1 MKSFTSFSRVP
12 ALQLTAL
19 GALSL
24 FCLNSCDDKEQED
37 KAPETTTEAPA
48 ATPVETPVDTMAQTR
63 DALFNEMLFGLTSKV
78 TDPAVF
84 PELNE
89 EVKVLLEQME
99 NYYAEMAK
107 GPEGT
112 MERTKMALQIA
123 STLRNL
129 NSGKALDAYTR
140 AQDELKALPE
150 ELRNGDEGKRCE
162 SDIENGLGACLLMQS
177 KVADAL
183 PHYEAALTIAQARF
197 DAVAPAEDAEPKEGE
212 VDPDL
217 SAKATDLL
225 DSIRCLGDCQRFA
238 DDPEEARTTYMK
250 GQELVTRLKVLSS
263 SMSISYVKLLT
274 ALGNLDNAA
283 GRSKEALSAWVMGA
297 NICKQLNNSSPR
309 LDVKAETKRCYDALI
324 PAIQAVA
331 NALNA
336 ANAEQP
342 AAAEGNADIQTEPIT
357 PELKAAAEEAAK
369 DAPQEPAPAAAP
381 APAPAKP
388 APAKPANRRK
398 RK

>member
-1 MKSFTSFSRVP
+1 MKSFASLSRVP
-12 ALQLTAL
+12 ALKMTAL

-24 FCLNSCDDKEQED
+24 FCLNSCDDKEETAAQ
-37 KAPETTTEAPA
+37 PETTTEAPA
-48 ATPVETPVDTMAQTR
+48 PEVTEAPVDTLAQAR
-63 DALFNEMLFGLTSKV
+63 EALFNEMLFRLTGKV
-78 TDPAVF
+78 TDPAAF

-99 NYYAEMAK
+99 TYYTELAK
-107 GPEGT
+107 SGEGS
-112 MERTKMALQIA
+112 MERMRLALQIA
-123 STLRNL
+123 STLRDL
-129 NSGKALDAYTR
+129 SSGKALDAYTR
-140 AQDELKALPE
+140 AQGELNALPDA
-150 ELRNGDEGKRCE
+150 LRNSAETKRCE
-162 SDIENGLGACLLMQS
+162 SDIESGIGACLLMQN
-177 KVADAL
+177 KPAEAL
-183 PHYEAALTIAQARF
+183 PHYEAALAIAQAQF
-197 DAVAPAEDAEPKEGE
+197 DAVAPEEGTEPKEGE
-212 VDPDL
+212 VAPEL
-217 SAKATDLL
+217 SLAATDLL
-225 DSIRCLGDCQRFA
+225 DTIRCLGDCHRMA

-336 ANAEQP
+336 ASAEQP
-342 AAAEGNADIQTEPIT
+342 AATEDKADIQTEPIT

-369 DAPQEPAPAAAP
+369 NAPQEPAPAAAP
-381 APAPAKP
+381 APTKPAP
-388 APAKPANRRK
+388 APAKPANKRK
-398 RK
+398 RR

>member
-1 MKSFTSFSRVP
+1 MKSFTFSSRVP
-12 ALQLTAL
+12 ALKLTAL

-24 FCLNSCDDKEQED
+24 FCLSACDDKEETTKQ
-37 KAPETTTEAPA
+37 PETAAAEAPA
-48 ATPVETPVDTMAQTR
+48 PEVQETPAAAPEQARET
-63 DALFNEMLFGLTSKV
+63 LFNEMLFALTSKV
-78 TDPAVF
+78 TDPALF

-99 NYYAEMAK
+99 NYYAELNK
-107 GPEGT
+107 GTEVT
-112 MERTKMALQIA
+112 MERARLALLIA
-123 STLRNL
+123 ATLRDLSSN
-129 NSGKALDAYTR
+129 KALDAYTR
-140 AQDELKALPE
+140 AQGDFNALPE
-150 ELRNGDEGKRCE
+150 ELRNSTEGKRCE
-162 SDIENGLGACLLMQS
+162 GDLENGLGSCLLMQN
-177 KVADAL
+177 KATEAL

-197 DAVAPAEDAEPKEGE
+197 DAVAPAEDAEPKAGE
-212 VDPDL
+212 VAPEL
-217 SAKATDLL
+217 SQAATDLL
-225 DSIRCLGDCQRFA
+225 DCIRCLGDCQRVA

-336 ANAEQP
+336 APAEQP
-342 AAAEGNADIQTEPIT
+342 AEGNADIQTEPIT
-357 PELKAAAEEAAK
+357 PELKAAAEEAAQN
-369 DAPQEPAPAAAP
+369 APQEPASAA

-388 APAKPANRRK
+388 APAKPVNKRK